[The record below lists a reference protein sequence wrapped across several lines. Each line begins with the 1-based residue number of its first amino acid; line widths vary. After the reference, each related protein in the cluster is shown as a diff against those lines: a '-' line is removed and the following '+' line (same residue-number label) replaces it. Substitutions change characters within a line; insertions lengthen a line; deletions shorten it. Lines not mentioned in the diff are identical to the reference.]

1 MAESE
6 DRTEAPTGRR
16 LQKAREEGQVA
27 LSREMVTLA
36 TLAAA
41 TALLWSRGGAM
52 VSWLVHDLALVFE
65 SLHAHDF
72 REASAHALVSGLWV
86 AGPVAVVVLAGASIA
101 TLLQTRLLLTPSAL
115 APKFSRLDPRKR
127 LARIFGF
134 AALLEAGKSLLKLAV
149 VAAAAGFALR
159 SAAPQLNNSLG
170 WTAGMLG
177 QHTADAV
184 MHVLVWVLAAQA
196 GITMMDVTI
205 TQIRH
210 WRSLRMSRNEIRDEH
225 KDTEG
230 DPMIKRRVRQIQQQR
245 ARRRMMAAV
254 PQATVVL
261 TNPTHYAVALS
272 YDPAKGAAP
281 RVVAKGADEVAARI
295 REVATSNGVPLVAN
309 PPLARALFK
318 VELDAEIPAEH
329 FRVVAEIIAY
339 VWRLK
344 GRLRPAAA

>member
-16 LQKAREEGQVA
+16 LQKAREDGQVA
-27 LSREMVTLA
+27 LSREMVTLVA
-36 TLAAA
+36 LAAA
-41 TALLWSRGGAM
+41 TTLLATKGGSMANWLMRDLARVLETLHVGNFRQASASALLA
-52 VSWLVHDLALVFE
+52 
-65 SLHAHDF
+65 
-72 REASAHALVSGLWV
+72 GLWV
-86 AGPVAVVVLAGASIA
+86 AGPVAVVVLVGATVA
-101 TLLQTRLLLTPSAL
+101 TLVQTRLLITPSAL

-127 LARIFGF
+127 LSRIFGIG
-134 AALLEAGKSLLKLAV
+134 ALIETGKSLLKLAV
-149 VAAAAGFALR
+149 VAAAAIFALR
-159 SAAPQLNNSLG
+159 TAAPQLSSSLG
-170 WTAGMLG
+170 WSAGLLG
-177 QHTADAV
+177 QRTAEAV
-184 MHVLVWVLAAQA
+184 MNVLLWVLGAQTA
-196 GITMMDVTI
+196 ITMMDVTI

-210 WRSLRMSRNEIRDEH
+210 WRQLRMSRNEIRDEH
-225 KDTEG
+225 KDSEG

-261 TNPTHYAVALS
+261 TNPTHYAVALA

-295 REVATSNGVPLVAN
+295 REIATSNGVPLVAN

-329 FRVVAEIIAY
+329 FRIVAEIIAY